1 MINKNIP
8 KDIYLCGIGG
18 TGMGAFAGLL
28 KQKGL
33 LVRGS
38 DFHVYSPMKEKL
50 KAWGIEYI
58 TPYNADNLLKKPDL
72 VIIGNVIRRDNPESQ
87 YILSNDIPYDSF
99 PHALKEF
106 FLKNAIPLVITG
118 THGKTTTS
126 ALIAHAIKSSKKDL
140 GYLIG
145 GIPLNYGES
154 FLCPNG
160 SNSPFVVEGD
170 EYDTAFFDKGPKFLH
185 YCPKFLLTTSL
196 EYDHADIYPDLKSII
211 KSFSDLYRLLDKDCV
226 LVYNNEENNIKIAI
240 TNSEVKSKIFS
251 YGLNGDYQAK
261 NITYND
267 FGTSFDVYFKE
278 KYLGQIKT
286 ELFGKHNLK
295 NSLGAYAILHQYGL
309 NHKEIYDGFISF
321 KGVKRRLELLGQN
334 KKLTLIDDFAHHPTA
349 IFETLIGIRQRFP
362 KKIIWVIFEPRSAS
376 SCRKVFEDDFVKA
389 FLNADRV
396 FIGPV
401 ARALD
406 ENIMLD
412 TKKVANSINSL
423 GKMAKAYED
432 YNSLLL
438 DITKDDQSKVIVI
451 MTNGDLLGQKENITD
466 ILLKQV

>member
-1 MINKNIP
+1 MINRKIP

-28 KQKGL
+28 KQKGF

-38 DFHVYSPMKEKL
+38 DSHVYSPMKEKL
-50 KAWGIEYI
+50 KTWGIEYK
-58 TPYNADNLLKKPDL
+58 TPYDADNLFKKPDL

-87 YILSNDIPYDSF
+87 YILNHDIPYDSF

-106 FLKNAIPLVITG
+106 FLKDAISIVVTG
-118 THGKTTTS
+118 THGKTSTA
-126 ALIAHAIKSSKKDL
+126 ALIAHTIKTSKKDL

-154 FLCPNG
+154 FLCPKRK
-160 SNSPFVVEGD
+160 NSPFVVEGD
-170 EYDTAFFDKGPKFLH
+170 EYDTAFFDKGPKFMH

-196 EYDHADIYPDLKSII
+196 EYDHADIYPDLKAII
-211 KSFSDLYRLLDKDCV
+211 KSFSNLYRLLDKDCV
-226 LVYNNEENNIKIAI
+226 LIYNNEENNIKIAI
-240 TNSEVKSKIFS
+240 NNSDVKSQMFS
-251 YGLNGDYQAK
+251 YGLNADYQAK
-261 NITYND
+261 NIVYNE
-267 FGTSFDVYFKE
+267 FGTVFDIYFKE
-278 KYLGQIKT
+278 KYLGEIKT
-286 ELFGKHNLK
+286 ELFGQHNLK

-309 NHKEIYDGFISF
+309 SHKEISDGFISF
-321 KGVKRRLELLGQN
+321 KGVKRRLEVLGQN
-334 KKLTLIDDFAHHPTA
+334 KKLTLVDDFAHHPTA
-349 IFETLIGIRQRFP
+349 ISETLIAVKQKFP
-362 KKIIWVIFEPRSAS
+362 KEKIWVIFEPRSAS
-376 SCRKVFEDDFVKA
+376 SCRKVFEDDFGRA

-401 ARALD
+401 ARTLD

-423 GKMAKAYED
+423 GKTAKAYKD
-432 YNSLLL
+432 YSSLLL
-438 DITKDDQSKVIVI
+438 DIATDEQSKVMVI